1 MHVAL
6 REMTQLGRW
15 RREFAVLL
23 AIGAIL
29 GWLGAYGT
37 DGCLG
42 LPDRFASWMVRNLLV
57 GLVCLAVL
65 RLMSATG

>member
-29 GWLGAYGT
+29 G
-37 DGCLG
+37 
-42 LPDRFASWMVRNLLV
+42 
-57 GLVCLAVL
+57 
-65 RLMSATG
+65 

>member
-37 DGCLG
+37 HGCLG
-42 LPDRFASWMVRNLLV
+42 LPDRFASWI
-57 GLVCLAVL
+57 
-65 RLMSATG
+65 

>member
-37 DGCLG
+37 HGCLG
-42 LPDRFASWMVRNLLV
+42 LPDTHKQSSFFS
-57 GLVCLAVL
+57 LANH
-65 RLMSATG
+65 TPPG

>member
-1 MHVAL
+1 MRVAL

-37 DGCLG
+37 HGCLG
-42 LPDRFASWMVRNLLV
+42 LPDRWMVRSLLV

-65 RLMSATG
+65 RLTSATG